1 MDGSNKETTHIA
13 TIEYVGSKNIG
24 HVELKNT
31 NEGLFEWSL
40 VKNDWKPFSLNNCIA
55 SELNIKSV
63 LISPLS

>member
-1 MDGSNKETTHIA
+1 MDGVNKETTHIA

-40 VKNDWKPFSLNNCIA
+40 VKNDWKPFSLNNCIV
-55 SELNIKSV
+55 S
-63 LISPLS
+63 